1 MSALA
6 ACQVSPLLSTETGSF
21 VTWPGRPV
29 TSAAATGLCLL
40 TQYADCRSES
50 AGVFVLDEVNE
61 LLHDHVGFA
70 LPVLDVEHEPVP
82 GQDVRVVV
90 DVVDRHDGHRPQ
102 LGGLELGPVYRENTT

>member
-1 MSALA
+1 MLRGAR
-6 ACQVSPLLSTETGSF
+6 SP
-21 VTWPGRPV
+21 
-29 TSAAATGLCLL
+29 AATGLCLL

-61 LLHDHVGFA
+61 LLHDHVGLA

-90 DVVDRHDGHRPQ
+90 DVVDRHDGHRAQ